1 VTKRNAVALAVMASL
16 VLVSVE
22 VLAHRPVAIGGIY
35 DGPAVAVQLASPDL
49 SQVVYG
55 DLPVTHPSLWVAVD
69 VPAATDL
76 YVQIGVPDIDR
87 LRTYRPQLAVL
98 GPDLPALAIP
108 VAVPAGL
115 GGVLVVTSSIGD
127 AVHFHEPFTD
137 TDSWILGEATV
148 RLPSAGRY
156 YVVAW
161 SSSIIDGK
169 AWVAVGQREA
179 FGWSDLVSLPRV
191 IDEVRAFHELGPDP
205 RLMAASK
212 GLFLVVIAAVIACLA
227 LL

>member
-1 VTKRNAVALAVMASL
+1 MTKRSAVALAVIASL
-16 VLVSVE
+16 VLGGAG
-22 VLAHRPVAIGGIY
+22 VLAHRAVAIGGIY
-35 DGPAVAVQLASPDL
+35 DGPAVAVQLQDPNV

-55 DLPVTHPSLWVAVD
+55 DLPVAHPSLWVAVD

-76 YVQIGVPDIDR
+76 HVQLGVPVIDR

-108 VAVPAGL
+108 AAVPAGL
-115 GGVLVVTSSIGD
+115 GGVLVVTSSVGD
-127 AVHFHEPFTD
+127 AALFHEPVTD
-137 TDSWILGEATV
+137 TDSWILGGATV

-179 FGWSDLVSLPRV
+179 FGWSDVVTLPRV
-191 IDEVRAFHELGPDP
+191 INEVRAFHELGPDP

-212 GLFLVVIAAVIACLA
+212 AFYLAGIALVIACLV